1 MVKETDTKETLK
13 ETCPQTRFQTLFLR
27 AQFLSAHC
35 VTRNHSVY
43 SSAHSRS
50 ISLSPVASLRDEILD
65 IGTHR
70 ESQGIAKRVHGNY
83 TSPALPRLFTP
94 QDPPFV
100 VVFDCVVSV
109 FKARFQNEAS
119 GALEELDQLESDG
132 EDLELPYDRRHPIAG
147 DTAMNCGLGG
157 TEKRLVRYNSTAAP
171 AGAHATRH
179 NLRDASPSD
188 SCDSHNT
195 H

>member
-1 MVKETDTKETLK
+1 MKFWTLAR
-13 ETCPQTRFQTLFLR
+13 TG
-27 AQFLSAHC
+27 
-35 VTRNHSVY
+35 N
-43 SSAHSRS
+43 
-50 ISLSPVASLRDEILD
+50 
-65 IGTHR
+65 HR
-70 ESQGIAKRVHGNY
+70 ESQSACTGTTPPSRVLPRPPPP
-83 TSPALPRLFTP
+83 SPALPRLFTP

-119 GALEELDQLESDG
+119 GALKELDQLESDG
-132 EDLELPYDRRHPIAG
+132 EDPELPYDRRHPIAG